1 MTRDYDGPM
10 SQLSI
15 RAATPDDEASL
26 LKLSERMANFA
37 VPPWRSAD
45 EITQADGRSM
55 VNAVTLAHPDSEVF
69 IAEQEGEVAG
79 CLHMLVA
86 RDFFGRR
93 HAHISVIAVSDKAE
107 GTGAGRVLMDYAERW
122 ARARELPM
130 ITLNVFA
137 SNARARRLYERA
149 GFEVE
154 LLKYAK
160 PL

>member
-1 MTRDYDGPM
+1 MTGE
-10 SQLSI
+10 LTI
-15 RAATPDDEASL
+15 RAAGAADEAAL
-26 LKLSERMANFA
+26 MKLSERMANFE
-37 VPPWRSAD
+37 VPPWRSAS
-45 EITQADGRSM
+45 EITEADGRSM
-55 VNAVTLAHPDSEVF
+55 VNAVTLGHSDSEVF
-69 IAEQEGEVAG
+69 IAERDGVVAG

-93 HAHISVIAVSDKAE
+93 HAHISVIAVSEAAE
-107 GTGAGRVLMDYAERW
+107 GTGTGSALMAFGERW
-122 ARARELPM
+122 ARARDLHM

-137 SNARARRLYERA
+137 ANARARRLYERS

>member
-1 MTRDYDGPM
+1 MSDVTIRVASRRDE
-10 SQLSI
+10 
-15 RAATPDDEASL
+15 EAL
-26 LKLSERMANFA
+26 MRLSERMANFP
-37 VPPWRSAD
+37 VPSWRSAA

-69 IAEQEGEVAG
+69 IAERGGDVAG

-107 GTGAGRVLMDYAERW
+107 GTGCGRALMEFAEHW
-122 ARARELPM
+122 ARDRELPI

-137 SNARARRLYERA
+137 TNERARRLYEKA